1 MKRFISI
8 CLSLIFMCGLA
19 ACSNTEREDGSLDEQ
34 ETSPTGVESMQTGE
48 SPGNPYTVDTLISD
62 VIADPVF
69 GDYGRL
75 IFPVDTGYYS
85 GDTLGSLRLTWYSNI
100 DPDKTVEITNYMK
113 EHAGLGVTIFYD
125 I

>member
-19 ACSNTEREDGSLDEQ
+19 ACSNIESEDRSWEEQ
-34 ETSPTGVESMQTGE
+34 ETSPAGVESMQTVENAE
-48 SPGNPYTVDTLISD
+48 SPYTVDTLISD

-69 GDYGRL
+69 GEYGRL

-85 GDTLGSLRLTWYSNI
+85 GDTLGRLRLTWYSNI
-100 DPDKTVEITNYMK
+100 DPDKTVEITNYMR
-113 EHAGLGVTIFYD
+113 EHAGLGDTIFYD